1 MIQNNAYIELMKE
14 TKQLE
19 NSVSKISLR
28 LKTDQQLIQA
38 FLDGNKESIGI
49 LVERYQRQL
58 YFLCLRI
65 LQDHEDSLELV
76 QKTFIQV
83 MEKLYTLQNHNSF
96 KTWLYRIALNLCHN
110 FLREKQNYNKA
121 LSHLSLESSGSF
133 NDPVIQEEQSLL
145 LKEFLEELTE
155 KQRNAILLR
164 IYHNLSYQE
173 IAEIMDCQEVTV
185 RSHFH
190 LGLKKLAGKLKKCG
204 LTL

>member
-1 MIQNNAYIELMKE
+1 MKE
-14 TKQLE
+14 IKRLE
-19 NSVSKISLR
+19 NSVSRISLC
-28 LKTDQQLIQA
+28 LKTDQQLIQT

-49 LVERYQRQL
+49 LAERYQRQL

-65 LQDHEDSLELV
+65 LQNHEDALELV
-76 QKTFIQV
+76 QKIFIQV
-83 MEKLYTLQNHNSF
+83 IEKLYTLQNHNSF
-96 KTWLYRIALNLCHN
+96 KTWLYRISLNLCHN

-121 LSHLSLESSGSF
+121 LSNLPIETPYSF
-133 NDPVIQEEQSLL
+133 DDPIIKEERRIL

-173 IAEIMDCQEVTV
+173 IAEIMDCKEVTV

-190 LGLKKLAGKLKKCG
+190 LGLKKLAEKFKKCG